1 MYDDICY
8 ESPFLKEVVVRI
20 DYPSFLS
27 GSEESIDKR
36 IEEAIMANFPIREQ
50 QTLSTHQVSMSSDSL
65 QASRTESK
73 EWIFHGK
80 ERDKTLR
87 IGKTYFSLSITKYKN
102 FENLV
107 SDIKNPLEEIY
118 KIFPNLTSNRVGLR
132 YVNAISIKNKSNPLK
147 WDSYIN
153 KDMLSLL
160 KIEFN
165 KSLICRVFSI
175 MEYNIDGL
183 MLKAQFGIPNPD
195 YPSSVKQKEFI
206 IDIDAARF

>member
-1 MYDDICY
+1 M
-8 ESPFLKEVVVRI
+8 
-20 DYPSFLS
+20 
-27 GSEESIDKR
+27 
-36 IEEAIMANFPIREQ
+36 
-50 QTLSTHQVSMSSDSL
+50 

-206 IDIDAARF
+206 IDIDAYSFGSYKYEDINELIRKSHVLIQDFFEKSITEKTRELMNSRLQES